1 MSSLPFQ
8 HLYVT
13 VPACTNPRCPLTEP
27 HHIAEFGFGASTY
40 SSGFQNAFL
49 RLILGQCLSDG
60 LVKISLFELCHGG
73 RFSFKVDAEGA
84 VERVALCPHDC
95 HATKQA
101 ELMRQAQRA
110 GMETWDRRAL
120 LSFRCSHGIC
130 PFDTIVRG
138 RFVRTREACPFSDLA
153 IQQAM
158 IGERDVF
165 DDETMLSSRGQAV
178 E

>member
-8 HLYVT
+8 HLFVT
-13 VPACTNPRCPLTEP
+13 IPACTNPRCPLTEP

-49 RLILGQCLSDG
+49 RLIQGQRLSDG
-60 LVKISLFELCHGG
+60 LAKISLFELCHGG
-73 RFSFKVDAEGA
+73 RFTFKVDAEGT
-84 VERVALCPHDC
+84 VERVTLCHNDC

-101 ELMRQAQRA
+101 ELMTHARRA
-110 GMETWDRRAL
+110 GLETWDRLAL
-120 LSFRCSHGIC
+120 LSFRCSHGLC

-138 RFVRTREACPFSDLA
+138 RIVRTRETCPFSDLA
-153 IQQAM
+153 IQQKM
-158 IGERDVF
+158 IGETDVY
-165 DDETMLSSRGQAV
+165 DDETCLSSRGKAV